1 MFRNEQRLQL
11 IEYRR
16 LQRCSLRVLFEAPL
30 VTKGGLRS
38 KSIMDRLRREILAA
52 MKLYNWKYAPR
63 AKIALSLRFLDG
75 ERNHPDLHHLV
86 KFYLDAL
93 KSTAFADDRQVQHL
107 EASTLRHSDAS
118 CSCVIYEVWRLSDY
132 ERCLDLM
139 SDRCSQDRE
148 RCNTVFSPYTLD
160 SEYWIAAEGQQE
172 VLEHAP
178 VLSHTRRMAKAGA
191 PRLMDIWSNLA
202 PLIVDLGSLARDDA
216 GLALE
221 QRIQEA
227 FAAQAATGKL
237 FSRIY
242 TPIDLNA
249 QITRKG
255 YDVVKDVDNVLSSLC
270 KIMRRTVLQPSAYI
284 TGYRVYVVR
293 DDDKPPQLTLQLLAP
308 GRVEAYRENIER
320 AFEAYGA
327 KLEDY

>member
-1 MFRNEQRLQL
+1 MFRNERRLQL

-38 KSIMDRLRREILAA
+38 ASVMDRLRREILAA
-52 MKLYNWKYAPR
+52 MKLYSWKYAPR

-93 KSTAFADDRQVQHL
+93 KSTAFADDRQVQYL
-107 EASTLRHSDAS
+107 EASTLRHSDATR
-118 CSCVIYEVWRLSDY
+118 SCVIYEVWRLRDY
-132 ERCLDLM
+132 ERCLDVVRDER
-139 SDRCSQDRE
+139 SRNHE
-148 RCNTVFSPYTLD
+148 RCRSLFSPYTLD
-160 SEYWIAAEGQQE
+160 SEYWITAERQQE

-178 VLSHTRRMAKAGA
+178 VLSHTRRMTKAGA

-202 PLIVDLGSLARDDA
+202 PLVLDLGSLARDDA
-216 GLALE
+216 GRTLE
-221 QRIQEA
+221 ERIQEA

-255 YDVVKDVDNVLSSLC
+255 YDLVKDVDNVFRSLC
-270 KIMRRTVLQPSAYI
+270 KIMRRTVLQPSAYV
-284 TGYRVYVVR
+284 TGYRVYVAS
-293 DDDKPPQLTLQLLAP
+293 DDDRPPQLTVQLLAP
-308 GRVEAYRENIER
+308 GQVEAHREHMER
-320 AFEAYGA
+320 AFEVYGK
-327 KLEDY
+327 KLED